1 MTQPNQSTKSN
12 LTPFLFI
19 LAGFLLFGGMYALI
33 CLKDST
39 TPEINPEQSQIDSL
53 QSVINNQ
60 NVIISEK
67 DVKIDSISAQK
78 QKTDTIIKEVPR
90 IIDRW
95 NFHETTNGM
104 IGVFGAVELL
114 PTEIDTLICLTEKQA
129 KQAVTTD
136 TLMKLYK
143 IQLVRSDSII
153 DWQGVQL
160 SAKDT
165 IILSKDGQLGYI
177 RKALNECQTGLKR
190 QRLSTRIWQGVC
202 LLLGVGLVVK

>member
-1 MTQPNQSTKSN
+1 MTKNQKSN
-12 LTPFLFI
+12 LMPLICILVGFALFFS
-19 LAGFLLFGGMYALI
+19 LYTLL

-39 TPEINPEQSQIDSL
+39 HNEINPYQVQIDSMETI
-53 QSVINNQ
+53 INNQ
-60 NVIISEK
+60 YVIISEK
-67 DVKIDSISAQK
+67 DIKIDSISAQK
-78 QKTDTIIKEVPR
+78 QKTDTVIKEVPK

-165 IILSKDGQLGYI
+165 IILSKDGQLGYMG
-177 RKALNECQTGLKR
+177 KALNELQTGLKR
-190 QRLSTRIWQGVC
+190 QRLSTRIWQGVAAVF
-202 LLLGVGLVVK
+202 GVVAVVK